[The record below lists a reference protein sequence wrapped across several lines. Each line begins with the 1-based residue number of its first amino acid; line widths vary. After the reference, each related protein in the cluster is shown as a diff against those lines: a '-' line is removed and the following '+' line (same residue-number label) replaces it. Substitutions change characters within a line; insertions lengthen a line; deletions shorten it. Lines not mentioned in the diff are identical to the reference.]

1 MAGILVVK
9 PNVILSPKELVS
21 CQRSITK
28 MLKDGV
34 VVVVQSGYE
43 VFYIRT
49 DEYDA
54 DELKVGFK

>member
-9 PNVILSPKELVS
+9 PNVILSSKEIVS

-28 MLKDGV
+28 MLKDG

-49 DEYDA
+49 DEYDT
-54 DELKVGFK
+54 DELKVGFE

>member
-1 MAGILVVK
+1 MTGILVVK

-34 VVVVQSGYE
+34 VVVQSGYD
-43 VFYIRT
+43 VSYIRT

-54 DELKVGFK
+54 DELKVGFE

>member
-1 MAGILVVK
+1 MAGILVIK

-28 MLKDGV
+28 VLKDGV
-34 VVVVQSGYE
+34 AVVQSGYE

-49 DEYDA
+49 D
-54 DELKVGFK
+54 

>member
-1 MAGILVVK
+1 MASILVVK

-21 CQRSITK
+21 CQRSIAK

-34 VVVVQSGYE
+34 AVVQSGYE
-43 VFYIRT
+43 VFYIPT

>member
-34 VVVVQSGYE
+34 VVVQSGYD
-43 VFYIRT
+43 VSYIRT

-54 DELKVGFK
+54 DELKVGFE

>member
-34 VVVVQSGYE
+34 VVVQSGYE
-43 VFYIRT
+43 VSYIPT
-49 DEYDA
+49 DEYDT
-54 DELKVGFK
+54 DELKVGFE

>member
-28 MLKDGV
+28 ILKDGV
-34 VVVVQSGYE
+34 VVVQSGYD
-43 VFYIRT
+43 VSYIRT
-49 DEYDA
+49 
-54 DELKVGFK
+54 DELKVGFE

>member
-9 PNVILSPKELVS
+9 PNVILSPKEIVG

-34 VVVVQSGYE
+34 VVVQSGYE
-43 VFYIRT
+43 VSYIPT
-49 DEYDA
+49 DECDA
-54 DELKVGFK
+54 YESKVGFE

>member
-1 MAGILVVK
+1 MAGILIVK
-9 PNVILSPKELVS
+9 PNVVLSPKELVS

-34 VVVVQSGYE
+34 VVVQSGYD
-43 VFYIRT
+43 VSYIRT

-54 DELKVGFK
+54 DELKVGFE

>member
-28 MLKDGV
+28 MLKGG

-43 VFYIRT
+43 AFYIRT

-54 DELKVGFK
+54 DELKVGFE

>member
-1 MAGILVVK
+1 MAGILVIK

-34 VVVVQSGYE
+34 VVVQSGYE
-43 VFYIRT
+43 VFYVRT

-54 DELKVGFK
+54 DELKVGFE

>member
-9 PNVILSPKELVS
+9 PNVILSPKELVG

-34 VVVVQSGYE
+34 VVVQSGYE
-43 VFYIRT
+43 VFYIHT

-54 DELKVGFK
+54 DELKVGFE

>member
-34 VVVVQSGYE
+34 VVVQSGYE

-54 DELKVGFK
+54 DELKVVFE

>member
-1 MAGILVVK
+1 MAGILIVK

-34 VVVVQSGYE
+34 VVVQSGYE

-54 DELKVGFK
+54 DELKVGFE

>member
-9 PNVILSPKELVS
+9 LNVILSPKELVS

-34 VVVVQSGYE
+34 VVVQSGYE
-43 VFYIRT
+43 VFYICT

-54 DELKVGFK
+54 DELKVGF

>member
-28 MLKDGV
+28 MLKGG

-43 VFYIRT
+43 VFYVRT

-54 DELKVGFK
+54 DELKVGFE

>member
-34 VVVVQSGYE
+34 VVVQPGYE

-54 DELKVGFK
+54 DELNVGFE